1 MKTLREVIRRPPVW
15 VNPGHTVETAT
26 ILLRGHDIEALP
38 VLDGSN
44 LVGMVLYAQ
53 LLGADPNRL
62 VGDIMIRDVTAASP
76 DLSLREA
83 ANLMASSRLGRL
95 PVMEGGRLLGVVAP
109 SDLLPEVARSF
120 DPLTELPWADSLREW
135 AIAQLKSGREITVL
149 FLDLDG
155 FGAFNKRYGHIV
167 GDAVL
172 QSVAQVLL
180 SVVDAARD
188 FLCRYGGDEFVIAT
202 LRPAQEAAELGRR
215 IQSRVAQIRVEGA
228 GAEQIGVTVGQ
239 FGGKRTREREH
250 VHYAATLNSL
260 INLASRDC
268 TAHKP
273 GTSQPSAATRER
285 RLRLADLDVRWN
297 GRIAIVRVDL
307 HLPVARAGQTTP
319 SDVLRYPASSSA
331 ETDEP
336 GVLRIVTETTATA
349 LRRILPEGYDY
360 IVEDVVTT
368 SMAYGE
374 TVVTVAGRFVSPD
387 RTISVAGSAIVGA
400 DAYRAAAAAVLDGVN
415 RLLGR
420 VSLPAAP

>member
-26 ILLRGHDIEALP
+26 ILLRGHDLEALP
-38 VLDGSN
+38 VLDGPS

-53 LLGADPNRL
+53 LLGADPTRP
-62 VGDIMIRDVTAASP
+62 VADVMVRDVTAASP
-76 DLSLREA
+76 DLSVREA
-83 ANLMASSRLGRL
+83 ANLIASSRVGRL

-109 SDLLPEVARSF
+109 RDLLPEVARSF

-149 FLDLDG
+149 FMDVDG

-172 QSVAQVLL
+172 QSVARALA
-180 SVVDAARD
+180 SAVDADRD

-202 LRPAQEAAELGRR
+202 LRPAQEAADLARR
-215 IQSRVAQIRVEGA
+215 IQAHVSEIRVQGA
-228 GAEQIGVTVGQ
+228 GHEKIGITVGQ

-273 GTSQPSAATRER
+273 GAFRQPQAAQER
-285 RLRLADLDVRWN
+285 RLRLADVDVRWD

-307 HLPVARAGQTTP
+307 HLPAGGGTQSAP
-319 SDVLRYPASSSA
+319 ADVLRYPASSSA

-349 LRRILPEGYDY
+349 LRRLLPEGYDY
-360 IVEDVVTT
+360 IVEDVITCST
-368 SMAYGE
+368 AYGQR
-374 TVVTVAGRFVSPD
+374 VVTVAARFVAPD
-387 RTISVAGSAIVGA
+387 RTLAVAGSAVAGT
-400 DAYRAAAAAVLDGVN
+400 DTYRAAAAAVLAGVN

-420 VSLPAAP
+420 VTLPAAP